1 MKENIIIWLKNLKS
15 GLFLG
20 RVKRTILFFLVINF
34 SIAYAWAGKDR
45 ISKPKHFFAGLN
57 IVAYKGSL
65 QDSYKRWTPAL
76 QAGLSV
82 GVRKNINLTFGL
94 TFGQFIGEDRNYRLP
109 ATADASLSPVN
120 RFKTNFISLGAEFQ
134 FKALEYKG
142 FKLFGSLGLGLF
154 NFSPKDFE
162 GNELVNRTRTRNRSE
177 DYGQNA
183 IQFPIQMVA
192 QYWFNPKLGI
202 GFQGGW
208 LNVNSRHL
216 DNMDK
221 LANNSRGDNV
231 AVFRFQVLAGL

>member
-1 MKENIIIWLKNLKS
+1 MKQ
-15 GLFLG
+15 GLFLWM
-20 RVKRTILFFLVINF
+20 VKKNLLFLFFLILSF
-34 SIAYAWAGKDR
+34 SPVWAGKER
-45 ISKPKHFFAGLN
+45 IPKPKHLFAGLN
-57 IVAYKGSL
+57 MVAYKGSL

-82 GVRKNINLTFGL
+82 GVRKNMNLTFGL
-94 TFGQFIGEDRNYRLP
+94 TIGQVIGEDRSYRLP

-208 LNVNSRHL
+208 LNVNSRYL